1 MASQPGTVGLV
12 KHPNSTFQWRAERI
26 WYALR
31 LSTMSPW
38 GSLGTHYAVGRVV
51 GPFTLSTLQI
61 VLQHG
66 TGSLANIPKE
76 TYHAYPSL

>member
-1 MASQPGTVGLV
+1 MVSQSETVGLV
-12 KHPNSTFQWRAERI
+12 KHPNSTFQWRAGRI

-38 GSLGTHYAVGRVV
+38 MSLGTHYTVGRVV
-51 GPFTLSTLQI
+51 GPFPLSTLQI